1 MIPQNNTRWSISV
14 GQDSNVP
21 AILKVVF
28 YTKAGCHLCDDAR
41 DLLEDLAADIPF
53 ELTEIDIR
61 TDLSIFELYRYRIPV
76 IIINDQAVV
85 EGRIDQT
92 DLLRAFTSQKQ

>member
-1 MIPQNNTRWSISV
+1 VEQANKK
-14 GQDSNVP
+14 P
-21 AILKVVF
+21 ATPKVVF

-61 TDLSIFELYRYRIPV
+61 TDPDIFETYRYRIPV
-76 IIINDQAVV
+76 IIINGQATV
-85 EGRIDQT
+85 EGRIDQE
-92 DLLRAFTSQKQ
+92 DIWKAFTSQR